1 MDHEGYLQVFDD
13 SVADVSFAF
22 QSVDGC
28 RASLSYDLKFD
39 AL

>member
-1 MDHEGYLQVFDD
+1 MDHDGYLQVFD